1 MCNFFFFLIAIFSFF
16 FFFFLNCLQ
25 HPNTFKVLPSYMKTQ
40 LNTIV
45 YFLKFPPKFEQVKAA
60 LCRKCC
66 ENSIRWIEMLR
77 LGASIHILHC
87 YLNILRIVVN
97 TAGNFKHHFGSRFI
111 ERCCKS
117 SIFSSNWCCQGF
129 FFFFMLHD
137 PHHLSAKQ
145 RFCHKELFKA
155 WHTRILEMGQ

>member
-1 MCNFFFFLIAIFSFF
+1 MICVTSFFNSNLFSFF
-16 FFFFLNCLQ
+16 F
-25 HPNTFKVLPSYMKTQ
+25 KLPPAPKHIQSPSFIHE
-40 LNTIV
+40 NTIV

-66 ENSIRWIEMLR
+66 ENSIRWIETLR
-77 LGASIHILHC
+77 LSASIHILHR
-87 YLNILRIVVN
+87 YLNILQIVVN
-97 TAGNFKHHFGSRFI
+97 TAGNFKHHFGSRFMD
-111 ERCCKS
+111 RCCKS

-129 FFFFMLHD
+129 LFFMLHD